1 MGGAAPAN
9 AVEATAGAAAAAVAQ
24 AARLATYELEGGS
37 GDCVVCLEASKD
49 HAFIPCGHLA
59 LCAAC
64 AALYE
69 RAPEEH
75 AWRRQ
80 GCPVCRTSY
89 SKVMRIFR
97 G

>member
-1 MGGAAPAN
+1 M
-9 AVEATAGAAAAAVAQ
+9 TSGAAAAAVAQPAVAQPAVAQ
-24 AARLATYELEGGS
+24 AARLATYELEGTS
-37 GDCVVCLEASKD
+37 GDCVVCLEARKD

-59 LCAAC
+59 LCAEC

-69 RAPEEH
+69 SAPEEH

-80 GCPVCRTSY
+80 GCPVCRASY